1 MSITVH
7 TTRTT
12 QSLTQT
18 FETVESTATTDT
30 TDTTDTEAIAPPWV
44 ALVQVVG
51 FVTLTLGAGAVAYLV
66 PSLADPA
73 QVSFNVANLIA
84 VALAYRHQR
93 A

>member
-1 MSITVH
+1 MSITIH

-18 FETVESTATTDT
+18 FETVESTAT